1 MPAGASTL
9 IAALESEPF
18 RRRRVGVV
26 EQVTTRVAMAI
37 GTCDFAIT
45 RRDRRDLTRPPPSRV
60 MTLSPRNTSRASMEE
75 DAARRLAVLGRAPE
89 LVGVDPWFN
98 TPDGEPL
105 RLAAVRDRVVLLE
118 FWTFACVNCQ
128 RTLPL
133 MRRMHNHY
141 HPDFTVVG
149 VHSPEFAFER
159 SVQNVER
166 AVREHGL
173 AYSVGLD
180 NDLVAWKAYGNR
192 YWPTVCLIDRA
203 GHIRYTQIGEGNYGR
218 TEAAIRALLAEA
230 VDPAAETRAA
240 S

>member
-1 MPAGASTL
+1 
-9 IAALESEPF
+9 
-18 RRRRVGVV
+18 
-26 EQVTTRVAMAI
+26 
-37 GTCDFAIT
+37 
-45 RRDRRDLTRPPPSRV
+45 
-60 MTLSPRNTSRASMEE
+60 MTFPPRNTSRAPMEE

-105 RLAAVRDRVVLLE
+105 RLAALRDRVVLLE

-128 RTLPL
+128 RTLPFL
-133 MRRMHNHY
+133 RRMHDQY
-141 HPDFTVVG
+141 QPDFTVVG

-173 AYSVGLD
+173 EYPVGLD
-180 NDLVAWKAYGNR
+180 NDFVAWNAYGNR
-192 YWPTVCLIDRA
+192 YWPTMYLIDRA
-203 GHIRYTQIGEGNYGR
+203 GQIRYTQIGEGNYGR
-218 TEAAIRALLAEA
+218 TETAIRTLLAEA
-230 VDPAAETRAA
+230 VGPAAETRAA